1 MRAIRIAPLSMA
13 RSKSQTPCLGGLAL
27 PLPFALPVLIILLT
41 GLVGVWAAPVP
52 SLALKRFAI
61 LACGALVFALFARL
75 SRSTVGF
82 QGAVLLVLLVGVA
95 AALLSLVTTDW
106 RAGDLAGSL
115 PALSRLAS
123 RYPQLYAPPGTGVP
137 NPASGANPRTVAGSM
152 AFFLPLAFSLAL
164 FARRWMLRLLGALSL
179 PVLLLPLLLSQS
191 PQGLLAVA
199 VGVGLVLA
207 FCTRGACCPWELQPQ
222 PPRWC
227 WRWSRC

>member
-75 SRSTVGF
+75 SRSTAGF
-82 QGAVLLVLLVGVA
+82 QGAVLLVGVA

-115 PALSRLAS
+115 PTLSRLAS

-137 NPASGANPRTVAGSM
+137 NPATGANPRTVAGSM

-164 FARRWMLRLLGALSL
+164 FARRWKLRLLGALSM
-179 PVLLLPLLLSQS
+179 PVLILPLLLSQS
-191 PQGLLAVA
+191 P
-199 VGVGLVLA
+199 
-207 FCTRGACCPWELQPQ
+207 
-222 PPRWC
+222 
-227 WRWSRC
+227 